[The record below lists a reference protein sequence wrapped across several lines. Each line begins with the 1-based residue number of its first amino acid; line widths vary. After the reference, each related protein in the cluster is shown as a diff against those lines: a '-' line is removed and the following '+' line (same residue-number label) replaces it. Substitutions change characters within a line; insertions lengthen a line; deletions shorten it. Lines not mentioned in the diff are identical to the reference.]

1 MAVFNGTDLILKLSS
16 TSGGSEFKLLHATSC
31 TISMASDTIDI
42 TDKDSSGFLTQL
54 QGQKS
59 HTLQADGLMD
69 FTSAGSTTD
78 PDEIFTQ
85 MMNRTTV
92 SFTFQKDPAEGVTYT
107 GSGIITSLEISGGVE
122 DAPVYSVSLQGTG
135 TLTTN
140 TV

>member
-16 TSGGSEFKLLHATSC
+16 SSGGSEFKLLHATSC
-31 TISMASDTIDI
+31 TISMSSDTIDI

-69 FTSAGSTTD
+69 FTSAGTTTD

-140 TV
+140 VV

>member
-59 HTLQADGLMD
+59 HSLQADGLMD
-69 FTSAGSTTD
+69 FTSAGTTTD

-85 MMNRTTV
+85 MINRTTV

-140 TV
+140 IV

>member
-59 HTLQADGLMD
+59 HSLQADGLMD
-69 FTSAGSTTD
+69 FTSAGTTTD

-85 MMNRTTV
+85 MINRTTV

-140 TV
+140 VV

>member
-54 QGQKS
+54 QGQRS

-69 FTSAGSTTD
+69 FTSAGTTTD

-92 SFTFQKDPAEGVTYT
+92 SFTFQKDPAEGITYT

-135 TLTTN
+135 DLTTN

>member
-54 QGQKS
+54 QGQRS

-69 FTSAGSTTD
+69 FTSSLSTTD

-140 TV
+140 PV

>member
-54 QGQKS
+54 QGQRS

-69 FTSAGSTTD
+69 FTSAGTTTD

-92 SFTFQKDPAEGVTYT
+92 SFTFQKDPAEGITYT

-135 TLTTN
+135 ALTTN